1 MSMPSIGVGRIWRRE
16 LVLGL
21 TWLLVSLVAGLF
33 FDRILLCLLLG
44 VSGYLAM
51 QMVYAYQLH
60 RWLTSDRIEPS
71 DGIGVW
77 QEIYTE
83 LYRLKQRNRKRK
95 KRLKSIVNEFQA
107 STAALPDGAVV
118 LDSQGRIIWFNNA
131 AAAMLALRTP
141 QDLGQRIAN
150 LIRHPNFASYLGQQD
165 RDGELDIPSP
175 LNEADTIQLRLIPYG
190 NNQRLLIARDVSEQ
204 KRLEYTRRDFVA
216 NASHELRTPLTVLR
230 GYLEMM
236 EEEAGEAG
244 PLQSWQAP
252 IREMS
257 EQSRRMNRIIESLLK
272 LARLE
277 AEGLQQRQERI
288 EVPSMISKLV
298 EATRRADGADH
309 TIETDLEAG
318 LSLFGRASEL
328 ESVFSNLLSNAVRY
342 TPAGGHISVRWWSD
356 EEGGPTFAVTDD
368 GPGIEPAHIPRL
380 TERFYRVDPGR
391 KASSGGTGLGLAIV
405 KHCLEHHEAELVI
418 DSEPGQGSTF
428 CCRFPTQR
436 RLGQQA
442 A

>member
-1 MSMPSIGVGRIWRRE
+1 MGVRRVWRRE
-16 LVLGL
+16 AMIIVG
-21 TWLLVSLVAGLF
+21 WFAVSVVVGLF
-33 FDRILLCLLLG
+33 VGKVLLCLLLG
-44 VSGYLAM
+44 VSAYLVM
-51 QMVYAYQLH
+51 QLVYAYQLH

-95 KRLKSIVNEFQA
+95 KRLKSIVHEFQA

-118 LDSQGRIIWFNNA
+118 LDSQGRIVWFNSA
-131 AAAMLALRTP
+131 AAALLALRTP

-150 LIRHPNFASYLGQQD
+150 LIRHPHFASYLARQD
-165 RDGELDIPSP
+165 RDGELEIPSP
-175 LNEADTIQLRLIPYG
+175 VNEADTMLLRLIPYG
-190 NNQRLLIARDVSEQ
+190 NNQRLLIARDISEQ
-204 KRLEYTRRDFVA
+204 KRLEHTRRDFVA

-236 EEEAGEAG
+236 EEEAADEGVLA
-244 PLQSWQAP
+244 SWQAP
-252 IREMS
+252 IREMG

-272 LARLE
+272 LARVE

-288 EVPSMISKLV
+288 DVPAVIEALV
-298 EATRRADGADH
+298 ADVRRAAGVDH
-309 TIETDLEAG
+309 VISVDLEPG

-342 TPAGGHISVRWWSD
+342 TPAEGEIHVRWWSD
-356 EEGGPTFAVTDD
+356 ETGACFSVQDN
-368 GPGIEPAHIPRL
+368 GPGIDAAHLPRL
-380 TERFYRVDPGR
+380 TERFYRVDPSR
-391 KASSGGTGLGLAIV
+391 QATSGGTGLGLAIV
-405 KHCLEHHEAELVI
+405 KHCLEHHEGELLI

-428 CCRFPTQR
+428 TCRFPSQR
-436 RLGQQA
+436 LLSREA